1 MTEPLFWLVLSLLFV
16 TVSLTVVLIVA
27 IPTLLELGR
36 AARSAEKLFDTL
48 RREFPPTLEAI
59 RLTGLEISDLTDD
72 VSQGV
77 QSANQVVQQVDQ
89 SLSGV
94 RQQARKVQ
102 FGTRNMVTGI
112 KAAWKTFTKPQPPI
126 SPRRSVDRLPPGRL
140 DTEIDALREPPHSH
154 RVLDGLPYPQD
165 ASGLTNPSVAETDA
179 ASLRSPSSA
188 KSASESD
195 PRYLPANGERGDNA
209 AIEDS
214 LEEDSYWER

>member
-16 TVSLTVVLIVA
+16 TISLTVVLIVA

-36 AARSAEKLFDTL
+36 AARSAEKLFETL

-59 RLTGLEISDLTDD
+59 RLTGMEISDLTDD

-102 FGTRNMVTGI
+102 LGSRNVVTGI
-112 KAAWKTFTKPQPPI
+112 KAAWKTFTKPQP
-126 SPRRSVDRLPPGRL
+126 SVTARRSVDRLPPGRL
-140 DTEIDALREPPHSH
+140 DTEIDALREQPNSH
-154 RVLDGLPYPQD
+154 RVLDGLPYSQD
-165 ASGLTNPSVAETDA
+165 AEVLANPSTTEPHEV
-179 ASLRSPSSA
+179 SLRSQSSGQ
-188 KSASESD
+188 SAIESD
-195 PRYLPANGERGDNA
+195 PRYRPNNRGDDA
-209 AIEDS
+209 AIEDP

>member
-16 TVSLTVVLIVA
+16 TISLTIVLVVA

-94 RQQARKVQ
+94 RQQARKVHV
-102 FGTRNMVTGI
+102 GTRNVMTGI
-112 KAAWKTFTKPQPPI
+112 KAAWKTFTKPQPSV

-140 DTEIDALREPPHSH
+140 EPEMDALREQPNSH
-154 RVLDGLPYPQD
+154 RMLEGLPYPQD
-165 ASGLTNPSVAETDA
+165 AGVVTNQSAVDPDELPA
-179 ASLRSPSSA
+179 RSSSPA
-188 KSASESD
+188 KPMSDSD
-195 PRYLPANGERGDNA
+195 PRYLTASGRDDTT
-209 AIEDS
+209 IEDS
-214 LEEDSYWER
+214 PEDGSYWER